1 MNSKINYYCC
11 LSELYQSIN
20 KLLNINSNFSKSSYM
35 PSTSE
40 QFIVD
45 EILRIKN
52 LLNELQNNK
61 YLTKRKSELKNI
73 LKSQKLLDI
82 K

>member
-35 PSTSE
+35 LSTSE
-40 QFIVD
+40 QFIED